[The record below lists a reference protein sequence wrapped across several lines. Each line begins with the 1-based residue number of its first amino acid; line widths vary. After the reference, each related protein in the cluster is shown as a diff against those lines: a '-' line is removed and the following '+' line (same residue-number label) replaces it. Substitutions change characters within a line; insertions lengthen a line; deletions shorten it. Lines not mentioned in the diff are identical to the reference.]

1 MTRYELL
8 ARADNWIAAH
18 RKEYIAEVQGISR
31 IPSVSRA
38 DLAQPGAPFGSDCR
52 KALDYALERGRYY
65 GFDTADHE
73 GYAGSITWGDYD
85 NAIGIIAHLDVVPVG
100 DGWVYRRDLFEGA

>member
-18 RKEYIAEVQGISR
+18 REEYIAEVQGISR

-38 DLAQPGAPFGSDCR
+38 DLAQPGAPFGPDCR
-52 KALDYALERGRYY
+52 RALD
-65 GFDTADHE
+65 
-73 GYAGSITWGDYD
+73 
-85 NAIGIIAHLDVVPVG
+85 
-100 DGWVYRRDLFEGA
+100 